1 MSIRTYSWVL
11 AALFFAWP
19 TAAEE
24 PDVKIL
30 ASKAVAAAGGEEKL
44 LKLLRIR
51 ERLNLSADPEKPGN
65 ERVSVLEPPKYW
77 WLGKRERVRDER
89 EPATFLVWAWT
100 LGALTDPGSK
110 LEAIPE
116 VTEGDKPAVGLRIS
130 ETIKPPMDCYFD
142 KENHR
147 LVRIDWRSDIH
158 RFSDFREH
166 DGATYAAKCVGF
178 KKSTGKQWYNT
189 EILELERLSELPEGL
204 VREP

>member
-1 MSIRTYSWVL
+1 MRWLGFLIGCWLMFPPSVVN
-11 AALFFAWP
+11 AADADP
-19 TAAEE
+19 G
-24 PDVKIL
+24 
-30 ASKAVAAAGGEEKL
+30 AVARQAIAAAGGEEKL
-44 LKLLRIR
+44 LRLLRIR
-51 ERLNLSADPEKPGN
+51 ERLNVSSDPEKPGN

-100 LGALTDPGSK
+100 LGALIDPASK

-116 VTEGDKPAVGLRIS
+116 VTEGDKPAVGIRIS

-142 KENHR
+142 KETHR

-158 RFSDFREH
+158 RFSDFRVH
-166 DGATYAAKCVGF
+166 DGVSYAAKCIGF

-189 EILELERLSELPEGL
+189 EILELERLSELPAGL